1 MNILKTLNNK
11 TDIPF
16 EISKGIEMNS
26 SYIEFLDDNPKIK
39 IGYGTKLNSA
49 SITVRKGGELE
60 IGDLCELRGRI
71 IIEPNCKLF
80 IGNGLICNDMIFIHV
95 AENGAIHIGDDCL
108 FANCRIYNSDM
119 HGVYDMQTRKRINP
133 SKDVIIEDKVWLARD
148 TIVLKG
154 AKINKGCVVGART
167 VVNRSFSD
175 FSMIA
180 GSPAKTIKTGIMWT
194 RNAYETPPE
203 LIHPDFPL
211 SKFCSLAMQF
221 KHDDVIS
228 IGILLWS
235 KRREITG
242 SDYYIIYYL
251 ARAILLKY
259 FKQQNVD
266 VVKIG
271 DIDITLN
278 EIYDT
283 LYDCF
288 EKSKRKNWPCGCYA
302 RLAAKCAGNTEQADH
317 LYNTI
322 KPFFPSIDG
331 PLFN

>member
-1 MNILKTLNNK
+1 MNKLTTLNNK

-26 SYIEFLDDNPKIK
+26 SYIEFLDAKPKIK
-39 IGYGTKLNSA
+39 IGYETKLNSV
-49 SITVRKGGELE
+49 SITVKKGGVLE

-71 IIEPNCKLF
+71 IIEPNCKLI

-95 AENGAIHIGDDCL
+95 AENGTIYIGDDCL

-119 HGVYDMQTRKRINP
+119 HGVYDIQTRKRINT

-167 VVNRSFSD
+167 IVNRSFSD

-211 SKFCSLAMQF
+211 SKFCSLAKQF

-235 KRREITG
+235 KRKEITG

-271 DIDITLN
+271 DIDITLI

-302 RLAAKCAGNTEQADH
+302 RLAAKYAGNTEQANH
-317 LYNTI
+317 LYNLI
-322 KPFFPSIDG
+322 KPFFASIDG
-331 PLFN
+331 AQFN